1 MFSAV
6 YHRNFCVGTTLLVA
20 CALVGCR
27 DKTPHREVIWW
38 KPWQRLRPATP
49 PPPGANVKVR
59 WKGIRAFSERALRTA
74 LEEQLAQIRSEGLTR
89 PNADDAAY
97 YTAVFYHQNG
107 YAHAEVTWQIREME
121 LVLTVEE
128 GDRVQLGTIGI
139 EGNPSIPS
147 AILLELLTSVSSERL
162 EVSKNRL
169 PLVVADLEAGAGR
182 IAERYRLEGF
192 LNVAVSAPQITFHP
206 ESASADVLL
215 TVEEG
220 MRYRFGPPRLLGET
234 VYPEEQ
240 IRALLAPLLAL
251 PFTPARVNA
260 MQAALEKFY
269 ANRSHFS
276 PRIAVEA
283 DPATANPQGVL
294 AVQITIQ
301 PGPKS
306 TFHGVD
312 IHGLHRLQES
322 WIRNRLRALEDA
334 PYDPEKLAAKQQ
346 ELLSS
351 GIFEDLRISPFLQAD
366 HSLKLQIEAREA
378 RARELSFSAG
388 FGNYEGVLGE
398 IRASDRNLFGRALQG
413 SVALAASQRALGLE
427 ATIIDPWLF
436 ETRTQLLT
444 RLFLRNRV
452 ERGYEKREGGV
463 RGELSRRLFP
473 QMTAAVFGQV
483 RSVEITNAELPIEL
497 LGATAYQIATVG
509 ISGVYDRRD
518 SILNPTSGWIA
529 GITADTHSLQTGE
542 TWVRTT
548 GRLTVHYPL
557 PYRIRFAAS
566 GRFGLISQNAPI
578 PIDERFFLG
587 GSTTVRSFQERALGK
602 RPDESAPLGGSSF
615 SLLNVE
621 TDFPVW
627 NKLRGAVFFDAGSLD
642 PKGVNIPTSHFRKA
656 IGIGARYALPVGP
669 VRLDVGF
676 NPAPI
681 AGEPNATANL
691 SFGFAF

>member
-1 MFSAV
+1 MSPASRN
-6 YHRNFCVGTTLLVA
+6 RNFRVWTALLAA
-20 CALVGCR
+20 CALAGCG
-27 DKTPHREVIWW
+27 DKHTHREVIWW
-38 KPWQRLRPATP
+38 KPWQRLRPSTP
-49 PPPGANVKVR
+49 PPPGADVKVR
-59 WKGIRAFSERALRTA
+59 WKGIRVFSERELRA
-74 LEEQLAQIRSEGLTR
+74 AIEEQLAQIRSEGLTR

-97 YTAVFYHQNG
+97 YAAVFYHQNG
-107 YAHAEVTWQIREME
+107 YAQAEVSWQIHGSE
-121 LVLTVEE
+121 LVLDVQE
-128 GDRVQLGTIGI
+128 GNRIQLGTVGI

-147 AILLELLTSVSSERL
+147 TTLLELLTSVSTERL
-162 EVSKNRL
+162 GVSKNRL
-169 PLVVADLEAGAGR
+169 PLVSADLEAGAGR

-192 LNVAVSAPQITFHP
+192 LDVSVSAPQIIFQPDGT
-206 ESASADVLL
+206 SADVLV

-220 MRYRFGPPRLLGET
+220 RRYRFGPLQIRGQS

-240 IRALLAPLLAL
+240 IRALLAPILAL

-260 MQAALEKFY
+260 IQAALEKFY

-276 PRIAVEA
+276 PKIEVQS
-283 DPATANPQGVL
+283 DPGAAGAAGDVP
-294 AVQITIQ
+294 VQITIQ
-301 PGPKS
+301 PGPTS
-306 TFHGVD
+306 RFLGVEVR
-312 IHGLHRLQES
+312 GLHRVQES
-322 WIRNRLRALEDA
+322 WIRGRLRALEGM
-334 PYDPEKLAAKQQ
+334 PFDPQKLAAKQQ

-351 GIFEDLRISPFLQAD
+351 GIFEDLRISPFLQVD
-366 HSLKLQIEAREA
+366 HSLKLQIDAREA
-378 RARELSFSAG
+378 RSRELSFSGG

-427 ATIIDPWLF
+427 ATLVNPWLF

-444 RLFLRNRV
+444 RIFLRNRV

-473 QMTAAVFGQV
+473 QMTAAVFGQL
-483 RSVEITNAELPIEL
+483 RSVEITSTELPADLI
-497 LGATAYQIATVG
+497 GASAYQIATFG
-509 ISGVYDRRD
+509 ISGVFDRRD

-529 GITADTHSLQTGE
+529 GINADTHSLQTGE

-557 PYRIRFAAS
+557 PHRIRLAAS

-602 RPDESAPLGGSSF
+602 LPNERAPLGGSSF

-642 PKGVNIPTSHFRKA
+642 PKGVNLPTSNFRKA
-656 IGIGARYALPVGP
+656 IGLGARYALPVGP

-676 NPAPI
+676 NPNRI
-681 AGEPNATANL
+681 EGEPRATANL